1 MTDTKIS
8 VITNY
13 LNSHDYTYVAIDDIE
28 SLNIIYD
35 LYANNIIP
43 IVTNET
49 NKEILLYL
57 GLYYKLQGDCENMLK
72 FYLMAIDKKCIIAM
86 RNLAYYY
93 KTLND
98 HDNMLEYYMMA
109 INLKD
114 SKSMTLLASYYEEQ
128 KDNNQMCK
136 YYLMA
141 VEQKNNIAM
150 NNLGNYYQSVNDHD
164 NMFKYYLMA
173 IDQNST
179 ESMNHLA
186 SYYAEIKD
194 HDNMLKYSLMAI
206 ERKFPQAMYSLSTYY
221 WNQWDMKNAL
231 KYSLMAV
238 EHKNYSPFPR
248 LVQYYLTNDCDV
260 GINLFNDLYMKGVPD
275 AESCLAQLLHGC
287 NLASV
292 TMFLKN
298 MKDIKVQFDAQK
310 KDISDMKSY
319 ITELELLPDGP
330 KYMEAKQHFE
340 SISAIK
346 MTI

>member
-173 IDQNST
+173 IDQN
-179 ESMNHLA
+179 
-186 SYYAEIKD
+186 
-194 HDNMLKYSLMAI
+194 
-206 ERKFPQAMYSLSTYY
+206 FPQAMYSLSTYY

-346 MTI
+346 ITI